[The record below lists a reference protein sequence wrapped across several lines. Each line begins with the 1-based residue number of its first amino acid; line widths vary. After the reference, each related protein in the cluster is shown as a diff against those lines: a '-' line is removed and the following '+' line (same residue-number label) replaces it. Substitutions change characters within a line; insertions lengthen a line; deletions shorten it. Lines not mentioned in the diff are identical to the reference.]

1 VLTLFTPPIPLA
13 VAPPQK
19 LALEAAKAGEFV
31 RPSERRRQHMLE
43 TQGSGNGIA
52 GIMGGG
58 TGDPY
63 RWGQRHFG
71 FLHC

>member
-1 VLTLFTPPIPLA
+1 MRTNTTCVCRCRFVCI
-13 VAPPQK
+13 VQK

-43 TQGSGNGIA
+43 TQGSGSSIPGLV
-52 GIMGGG
+52 GGG

-63 RWGQRHFG
+63 R
-71 FLHC
+71 